1 MSFAVTRTPVPDLL
15 IVEPRVH
22 ADDRGHLFE
31 VFSGPC
37 FAALGLPDA
46 FVQENH
52 SRSRRGV
59 VRGLHFQW
67 DPPMGKMMRATLGA
81 VFLVAVDIRKGSP
94 TLGKWFG
101 MEASAESKRQLWAP
115 AGFARGFCALSA
127 WAEVQYLCTGAY
139 NPACESGIR
148 WDDPEVGVEWP
159 ELDGETPLLSS
170 KDRQAG
176 TLADWLARP
185 ESELF
190 VYEPG

>member
-1 MSFAVTRTPVPDLL
+1 MSFAVTRTPIPDLL

-31 VFSGPC
+31 VFSGPR

-127 WAEVQYLCTGAY
+127 WAEVQYLCTGPY

-148 WDDPEVGVEWP
+148 WDDPEVGVAWP
-159 ELDGETPLLSS
+159 VPGGEAPLLSS

-185 ESELF
+185 DSELF

>member
-1 MSFAVTRTPVPDLL
+1 MSFAVTPTPVPDLL
-15 IVEPRVH
+15 IVQPRVH
-22 ADDRGHLFE
+22 ADDRGHLYE
-31 VFSGPC
+31 VFSGPR
-37 FAALGLPDA
+37 FTALGLPTS

-52 SRSRRGV
+52 SGSRRGV

-67 DPPMGKMMRATLGA
+67 DPPMGKMIRVTRGA

-101 MEASAESKRQLWAP
+101 MEASADSKCQLWAP

-159 ELDGETPLLSS
+159 TLGGETPLLSS
-170 KDRQAG
+170 KDRDAG

-185 ESELF
+185 ESERF
-190 VYEPG
+190 VYEGG

>member
-1 MSFAVTRTPVPDLL
+1 MSFTVSATPIPDLL
-15 IVEPRVH
+15 IVEPHVH
-22 ADDRGHLFE
+22 ADDRGHLYE
-31 VFSGPC
+31 VFSGPR
-37 FAALGLPDA
+37 FAAHGLPTA

-67 DPPMGKMMRATLGA
+67 DPPVGKVMRATLGA

-94 TLGKWFG
+94 TLGQWFG

-148 WDDPEVGVEWP
+148 WNDPAVGVEWP
-159 ELDGETPLLSS
+159 LPADTGPMLSA
-170 KDRQAG
+170 KDRAAG

-185 ESELF
+185 ESARLA
-190 VYEPG
+190 YAGG